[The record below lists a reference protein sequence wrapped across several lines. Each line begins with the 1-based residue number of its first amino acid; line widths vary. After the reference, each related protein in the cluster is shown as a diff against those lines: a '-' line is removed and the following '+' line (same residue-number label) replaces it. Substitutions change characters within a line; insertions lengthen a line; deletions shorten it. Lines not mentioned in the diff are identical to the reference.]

1 MIDQQFM
8 TFKEDNIM
16 NNTEQQ
22 NNNKVDVI
30 WTDKLTE
37 VRYKS
42 QVDFDTKLNFDKMK
56 NVVLSI

>member
-1 MIDQQFM
+1 
-8 TFKEDNIM
+8 M